1 MILYA
6 AADLIW
12 ATRIK
17 QTADALSLPCRP
29 VRSLDMLKARLADGS
44 VGALILDLETMDLCL
59 ELTQHLRGPE
69 AGETKAAVR
78 LLAFGPH
85 VYEDRFEQIRQ
96 AGADEVLT
104 RGAFDRNLPEI
115 LQALAQG

>member
-12 ATRIK
+12 ASRIK

-29 VRSLDMLKARLADGS
+29 VRRLEMLEARLAEGG
-44 VGALILDLETMDLCL
+44 VRALILDLDAMDLCL
-59 ELTQHLRGPE
+59 ELTARLRGRE
-69 AGETKAAVR
+69 AGDMEAAVR
-78 LLAFGPH
+78 LVAFGPH
-85 VYEDRFEQIRQ
+85 VREDLFDQIRK

-104 RGAFDRNLPEI
+104 RGHFDRNLSEI
-115 LQALAQG
+115 LTALARA